1 MSDAE
6 TGGAS
11 ASAPSQ
17 PGPAVQATPLVQGI
31 MSPKSLDMTGNVID
45 DWKQFKQVWNNYSII
60 TNLRAQTVDY
70 RVALFLHC
78 LGPEVLKI
86 YNGMQFANETE

>member
-6 TGGAS
+6 TEGAT

-17 PGPAVQATPLVQGI
+17 PTQSSTPMQATPLVQGI
-31 MSPKSLDMTGNVID
+31 TPPKPLDTTGNVVE

-60 TNLRAQTVDY
+60 TNLSAQTEDY
-70 RVALFLHC
+70 RDSAEDLIEDH
-78 LGPEVLKI
+78 
-86 YNGMQFANETE
+86 